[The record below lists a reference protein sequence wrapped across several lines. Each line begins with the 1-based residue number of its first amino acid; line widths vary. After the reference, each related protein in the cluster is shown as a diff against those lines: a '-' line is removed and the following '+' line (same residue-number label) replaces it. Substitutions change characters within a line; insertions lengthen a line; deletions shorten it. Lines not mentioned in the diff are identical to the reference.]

1 MSYNIE
7 KNIEICQNC
16 LYISNNYKIRQNIG
30 HLRPVPPVSE
40 GEVDARF
47 KSNL

>member
-1 MSYNIE
+1 MSYNID
-7 KNIEICQNC
+7 KF
-16 LYISNNYKIRQNIG
+16 RQNIG

-47 KSNL
+47 KSDL

>member
-1 MSYNIE
+1 MSYILSNFVIIANILTILTNFDIFL
-7 KNIEICQNC
+7 NI
-16 LYISNNYKIRQNIG
+16 KG